1 MKKLLGIVVLGLLL
15 ISNISQAKI
24 KSIGNGLTI
33 NIPNKYKYFE
43 ITFRQLISRFPEIGS
58 EDQIY
63 DDLGIGMGTKLIVIA
78 NNQKTLN
85 LFNDLTSVAGLEKLN
100 RKHLQ
105 PIIKKFTDPKFL
117 EKMMKD
123 LKSLYPNVDLENMS
137 EEELMEMMEE
147 VNDNPKLIKK
157 YEKIFNPYI
166 KKFNREYDLD
176 KYTMILIGDKNA
188 EYLEEIKDESISD
201 LTQNLK
207 DLLEEFYEDS
217 NDPSLKDIRDW
228 QFEIAKNHNGNLYLY
243 SNDNLQSSYVNS
255 KYHSE
260 TFWTTHNNKIFIAI
274 SVCTEKCNA
283 STDLLDIIKPTNLFV
298 ESNSIATDSTNN
310 NLVEQLNSL
319 NKLYKSGALTKEE
332 FEKAKKKLLN

>member
-1 MKKLLGIVVLGLLL
+1 MVLGLLL

-117 EKMMKD
+117 KKMMKD
-123 LKSLYPNVDLENMS
+123 LKSLYPNADLENMS
-137 EEELMEMMEE
+137 EEEFMEMMEE

-188 EYLEEIKDESISD
+188 EYLEEIKDEGISD

-243 SNDNLQSSYVNS
+243 SNDNLQPPYINS

-260 TFWTTHNNKIFIAI
+260 TFWTTHNNKIFIAT

-283 STDLLDIIKPTNLFV
+283 STDLLDVIKPTNLFV

>member
-33 NIPNKYKYFE
+33 NIPNKYKNFE

-123 LKSLYPNVDLENMS
+123 LKSLYPNADLENMS
-137 EEELMEMMEE
+137 EEEFMEMMEE

-283 STDLLDIIKPTNLFV
+283 STDLLDVIKPTNLFV

>member
-123 LKSLYPNVDLENMS
+123 LKSLYPNADLENMS
-137 EEELMEMMEE
+137 DEEFMEMMKE
-147 VNDNPKLIKK
+147 VDNNPKVIKK
-157 YEKIFNPYI
+157 YQKIFNPYI
-166 KKFNREYDLD
+166 KKFTREYDLD

-243 SNDNLQSSYVNS
+243 SNDNLQPPYINS

-260 TFWTTHNNKIFIAI
+260 TFWTTHNNKIFIAT

-283 STDLLDIIKPTNLFV
+283 STDLLDVIKPTNLFV

>member
-1 MKKLLGIVVLGLLL
+1 MVLGLLL

-78 NNQKTLN
+78 NNQKTIN

-117 EKMMKD
+117 EMMMKD
-123 LKSLYPNVDLENMS
+123 LKSLYPNADLENMS
-137 EEELMEMMEE
+137 EEEFMEMMEE

-243 SNDNLQSSYVNS
+243 SNDNLQPPYINS

-260 TFWTTHNNKIFIAI
+260 TFWTTHNNKIFIAT

-283 STDLLDIIKPTNLFV
+283 STDLLDVIKPTNLFV

>member
-123 LKSLYPNVDLENMS
+123 LKSLYPNADLENMS
-137 EEELMEMMEE
+137 EEEFMEMMEE

-243 SNDNLQSSYVNS
+243 SNDNLQPPYINS

-260 TFWTTHNNKIFIAI
+260 TFWTTHNNKIFIAT
-274 SVCTEKCNA
+274 SVCAEKCNA
-283 STDLLDIIKPTNLFV
+283 STDLLDVIKPTNLFV

>member
-1 MKKLLGIVVLGLLL
+1 MKKFLGIVVLGLLL

-58 EDQIY
+58 EDQTY

-123 LKSLYPNVDLENMS
+123 LKSLYPNADLENMS
-137 EEELMEMMEE
+137 EEEFMEMMEE

-207 DLLEEFYEDS
+207 DFLEEFYEDA

-243 SNDNLQSSYVNS
+243 SNDNLQSPYVNS

-274 SVCTEKCNA
+274 SVCAEKCNA
-283 STDLLDIIKPTNLFV
+283 STDLLDVIKPTNLFV

>member
-1 MKKLLGIVVLGLLL
+1 MKKLLAIIVLGFFL

-117 EKMMKD
+117 KKMMKD
-123 LKSLYPNVDLENMS
+123 LKSLYPNADLENMS
-137 EEELMEMMEE
+137 DEEFMEMMKE
-147 VNDNPKLIKK
+147 VDNNPKVIKK
-157 YEKIFNPYI
+157 YQKIFNPYI

-188 EYLEEIKDESISD
+188 EYLEEIKDEGISD

-243 SNDNLQSSYVNS
+243 SNDNLQSPYVNS

-260 TFWTTHNNKIFIAI
+260 TFWTTHNNKIFIATSI
-274 SVCTEKCNA
+274 CVEKCNG

-319 NKLYKSGALTKEE
+319 NKLYKSGVLTKEE